1 MLSAEYIKQNVGLD
15 EVQAG
20 IKFAGR
26 NIKKVGKNGQEGEI
40 ASKGFA
46 VKPATSASNWN
57 SVPPRDSGIQCIK
70 HQGTVEK
77 KAKETGY

>member
-1 MLSAEYIKQNVGLD
+1 MS
-15 EVQAG
+15 
-20 IKFAGR
+20 R